1 MHSNTKKKC
10 TSPVFFQYLSNAPCS
25 VAKMQKEIPVYLYI
39 IFFVIWRKASQE
51 QLYALLIILA
61 SENNNK
67 VRPESEIDMNMA
79 GMYVVFFFKKTLKPN
94 CKRLKDW

>member
-1 MHSNTKKKC
+1 
-10 TSPVFFQYLSNAPCS
+10 
-25 VAKMQKEIPVYLYI
+25 MQKKIPVYLYI

-51 QLYALLIILA
+51 QLYALLIILT

-79 GMYVVFFFKKTLKPN
+79 GMYVVVFFLNT
-94 CKRLKDW
+94 